1 MTSKNKNL
9 VNINLKKTFIKLN
22 HKISDALKS
31 LQSSQSKICIVVDQK
46 NYFKGLL
53 NDGDIR
59 RALLK
64 GKNLETKIKEI
75 YNKKPFILK
84 KNFNK
89 ELSLKRL
96 KERGIDQ
103 VPIIDK
109 KKVIGI
115 FFRDKFLLQ
124 HLKTPVVIMSG
135 GLGTRLRPI
144 TSKVPKA
151 LVLIKKKP
159 MLSIIIQNIKNF
171 GFNNFILT
179 TFYKH
184 NLIKKYY
191 KNGLNFNVKIKY
203 ITENKP
209 LGTAGSLSLIRKK
222 IKDKNFLL
230 TNCDVLS
237 GINYKNLLEYH
248 VNNNADLT
256 IAVKKFVTQSQYGEI
271 NLKGI
276 NIENIM
282 EKPEKDIIINSGI
295 YVLKTNCIKFLK
307 PNNHLNMNELIM
319 KLIKKNKKV
328 IAFPFYETWHDLG
341 TKEQLKI
348 SKNYV

>member
-1 MTSKNKNL
+1 MTSKNKDF
-9 VNINLKKTFIKLN
+9 VNVNVKKTFIKLDQT
-22 HKISDALKS
+22 ISEALKS
-31 LQSSQSKICIVVDQK
+31 IQNSQSKICIVVDRK
-46 NYFKGLL
+46 NYFKGVV

-64 GKNLETKIKEI
+64 GKGLETKIQEI
-75 YNKKPFILK
+75 YNKKPVILK

-96 KERGIDQ
+96 KEKGIDQ

-109 KKVIGI
+109 HKVIGI

-124 HLKTPVVIMSG
+124 NLKTPVVVMSG

-144 TSKVPKA
+144 TSKIPKA
-151 LVLIKKKP
+151 LVLIKNKP
-159 MLSIIIQNIKNF
+159 MLSVIIQNIKNF
-171 GFNNFILT
+171 GFSNFILT

-191 KNGLNFNVKIKY
+191 KNGANFNIRIKY

-209 LGTAGSLSLIRKK
+209 LGTAGSLSLIGKK

-248 VNNNADLT
+248 VSNNADLT
-256 IAVKKFVTQSQYGEI
+256 IAVKKYVTQSQYGEI

-276 NIENIM
+276 NIENIV
-282 EKPEKDIIINSGI
+282 EKPEKDMIINSGI
-295 YVLKTNCIKFLK
+295 YVVKTNCIKFLK
-307 PNNHLNMNELIM
+307 PNNHI
-319 KLIKKNKKV
+319 KV